1 MLFSFAETQKCMDM
15 ISGKSYNEHVL
26 KEESDME
33 FVRSDL
39 KDQSKALIAKN
50 YWGMVG
56 AGIAMAIATGA
67 LLRNTGSAAAS
78 NEEAVQGVQSLTVF
92 VSILGAAISL
102 AIVLFIFHPLEFGA
116 SKYFLKN
123 ISGEARGTLF
133 DGFKQ
138 ENLSHAISVYFYRNV
153 MIFLFALLLV
163 IPGIIKSYE
172 YYFVNFLAVDHPEL
186 SGKELCAMSKRMTDG
201 SKWNLFVLDISYIL
215 WEIAAALT
223 GGLVGIFYLYP
234 YRYQT
239 RANAYRLFL
248 ERGMAGN

>member
-1 MLFSFAETQKCMDM
+1 
-15 ISGKSYNEHVL
+15 
-26 KEESDME
+26 ME
-33 FVRSDL
+33 FVRSEL

-56 AGIAMAIATGA
+56 AGLAMAVATGA
-67 LLRNTGSAAAS
+67 LIRNTSSITAG
-78 NEEAVQGVQSLTVF
+78 NEEAVEGVRSLTLF
-92 VSILGAAISL
+92 ASLLGTAISV
-102 AIVLFIFHPLEFGA
+102 AIVLFVFHPLEFGA

-123 ISGEARGTLF
+123 IDGQAKGTLF
-133 DGFKQ
+133 DGFRQ

-153 MIFLFALLLV
+153 MIALFALLLV
-163 IPGIIKSYE
+163 IPGLIKSYE

-186 SGKELCAMSKRMTDG
+186 SGKELCAISKQMTNG

-215 WEIAAALT
+215 WEIAAVLT

-248 ERGMAGN
+248 EKSAPAN